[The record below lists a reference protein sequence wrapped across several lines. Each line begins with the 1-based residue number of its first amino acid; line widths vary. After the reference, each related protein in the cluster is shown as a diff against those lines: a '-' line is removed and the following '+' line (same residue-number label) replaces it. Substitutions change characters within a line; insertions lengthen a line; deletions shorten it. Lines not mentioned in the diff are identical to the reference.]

1 MLLWNTSLQWH
12 DKWRKRLFIYFLR
25 DGHSFSYTCF
35 GRWYF
40 LLANQIAHLTTHKPV
55 KIHVIKIK
63 VKLKFVAQASTVW
76 MKWFQLWMLVNLTE
90 KEGNF
95 QNIQVLEEKNKKR
108 NNFIQ
113 LKMKVTKA
121 CPIWQPKNIFETL
134 KRVLLILP
142 CKVLLVNTV
151 LLPHTELKNL
161 MSIIADEEVLFYF
174 DNVSEKI
181 TFYEK
186 FESQNKAADRPCE
199 VCCQTIRDCT
209 VGHSLVWVSW
219 IFGKKRFLVEDFITD
234 WKGKI
239 YLENWLLRTLL
250 YILTSFRLSSL
261 DEVVQLTIIKA
272 GKALKFF
279 LLMGEGES

>member
-12 DKWRKRLFIYFLR
+12 EKWRRRLFIYFLR
-25 DGHSFSYTCF
+25 DGYSFSYTCF

-55 KIHVIKIK
+55 KIH
-63 VKLKFVAQASTVW
+63 
-76 MKWFQLWMLVNLTE
+76 
-90 KEGNF
+90 
-95 QNIQVLEEKNKKR
+95 EEKNKKR

-186 FESQNKAADRPCE
+186 FESQNKATDRPCE

-209 VGHSLVWVSW
+209 IAHSLVWVSW

-234 WKGKI
+234 WNAKI

>member
-1 MLLWNTSLQWH
+1 MRVWKHKKSLMLLWNTSLQWH
-12 DKWRKRLFIYFLR
+12 DKWRKRLFINFLR

-63 VKLKFVAQASTVW
+63 VKLKFVAQAS
-76 MKWFQLWMLVNLTE
+76 
-90 KEGNF
+90 
-95 QNIQVLEEKNKKR
+95 
-108 NNFIQ
+108 
-113 LKMKVTKA
+113 
-121 CPIWQPKNIFETL
+121 
-134 KRVLLILP
+134 
-142 CKVLLVNTV
+142 NTV

-186 FESQNKAADRPCE
+186 FESQNKATDRPCE

-209 VGHSLVWVSW
+209 VAHSLVWVSW

-234 WKGKI
+234 WNAKI

-279 LLMGEGES
+279 LLMGERES